1 MRMRSAKSR
10 RSAVRPVYRV
20 YAQVTTQSTS
30 VAPEEEHGRGPQGAR
45 GVVLHALVQTLL
57 DEEGARQRQE
67 RVDHDQPEADEEG
80 AAVGTQERPE
90 PEVLAPR
97 GLGGDVD
104 VGLVV
109 GRWQRVDRGQQ
120 LRRGSQR
127 DAAAGAA
134 RGCAAAPEAASRH
147 CGPGRC
153 DEGAH
158 PLGLGGAVPQRRGD
172 AAGGGRVRGRGSTTS
187 SSSRSSPGPW
197 SSARYSGDDA
207 SSSSWVP
214 LSATRPSATSTMRSA
229 RRRVE
234 RRWAMSTVVRSAMI
248 SRSVAW
254 ICSSVRVSTDD
265 VASSSTST
273 RGSVSTARAMEMRWR

>member
-1 MRMRSAKSR
+1 MKARTPSA
-10 RSAVRPVYRV
+10 SAVRSHSD
-20 YAQVTTQSTS
+20 AVTPLTS
-30 VAPEEEHGRGPQGAR
+30 G
-45 GVVLHALVQTLL
+45 
-57 DEEGARQRQE
+57 
-67 RVDHDQPEADEEG
+67 
-80 AAVGTQERPE
+80 
-90 PEVLAPR
+90 
-97 GLGGDVD
+97 
-104 VGLVV
+104 
-109 GRWQRVDRGQQ
+109 
-120 LRRGSQR
+120 
-127 DAAAGAA
+127 
-134 RGCAAAPEAASRH
+134 ASRS
-147 CGPGRC
+147 
-153 DEGAH
+153 
-158 PLGLGGAVPQRRGD
+158 
-172 AAGGGRVRGRGSTTS
+172 GSTTS